1 MYNHEIIKIK
11 INIKATYHEE
21 DHMKLTKYAENIHET
36 FKG

>member
-11 INIKATYHEE
+11 INIKVTYHE